1 MLANNKKAYHDYFV
15 LEELEAGIELIGP
28 EVKSLRQNNAS
39 FNNAF
44 VDIEGGE
51 TYIYGLHIKPYSHG
65 NIWNGD
71 PDRRRKLLLHKKE
84 ILKLSQQKSEK
95 GCTIVPLE
103 LYFSNGRV
111 KVKIALCKGK
121 KLYDKR
127 NAIKERDIKRDVER
141 DFNRR

>member
-44 VDIEGGE
+44 IDIEGGE
-51 TYIYGLHIKPYSHG
+51 VYIYGLHIKPYSHG

-71 PDRRRKLLLHKKE
+71 PDRKRRLLLHKKE
-84 ILKLSQQKSEK
+84 ILKLMQQKSEK

-127 NAIKERDIKRDVER
+127 ATIKERDIKRDAER

>member
-71 PDRRRKLLLHKKE
+71 PDRKRKLLLHKKE
-84 ILKLSQQKSEK
+84 ILKLMQQKSEK

-127 NAIKERDIKRDVER
+127 NTIKERDVKRDMER

>member
-44 VDIEGGE
+44 IDIEGGE
-51 TYIYGLHIKPYSHG
+51 AYIYGLHIKPYSHG

-71 PDRRRKLLLHKKE
+71 PDRKRRLLLHKKE
-84 ILKLSQQKSEK
+84 ILKLMQQRSEK

-127 NAIKERDIKRDVER
+127 ATIKERDIKRDAER

>member
-44 VDIEGGE
+44 IDIEGGE
-51 TYIYGLHIKPYSHG
+51 AYIHGLHIKPYSHG

-71 PDRRRKLLLHKKE
+71 PDRKRKLLLHKKE
-84 ILKLSQQKSEK
+84 ILKLMQQKSEK

-127 NAIKERDIKRDVER
+127 ATIKERDIKRDAER

>member
-1 MLANNKKAYHDYFV
+1 MIARNKRAFFDYYV
-15 LEELEAGIELIGP
+15 SEELEAGIELIGP

-44 VDIEGGE
+44 VDIENNE
-51 TYIYGLHIKPYSHG
+51 AWLYGLHIKPYSHG

-71 PDRRRKLLLHKKE
+71 PDRKRRLLLHKNE
-84 ILKLSQQKSEK
+84 ILKLLQQKCEK

-103 LYFSNGRV
+103 IYFAGGRV

-127 NAIKERDIKRDVER
+127 AAIKARDVKRDMER
-141 DFNRR
+141 EA

>member
-1 MLANNKKAYHDYFV
+1 M
-15 LEELEAGIELIGP
+15 
-28 EVKSLRQNNAS
+28 
-39 FNNAF
+39 
-44 VDIEGGE
+44 
-51 TYIYGLHIKPYSHG
+51 
-65 NIWNGD
+65 
-71 PDRRRKLLLHKKE
+71 
-84 ILKLSQQKSEK
+84 QQKSEK

-127 NAIKERDIKRDVER
+127 ATIKERDIKRDAER

>member
-39 FNNAF
+39 FNNTF
-44 VDIEGGE
+44 IDIEGGE
-51 TYIYGLHIKPYSHG
+51 AYIYGLHIKSYSHG
-65 NIWNGD
+65 NIWNGN
-71 PDRRRKLLLHKKE
+71 PDRKRKLLLHKKE
-84 ILKLSQQKSEK
+84 ILKLMQQKSEK

-111 KVKIALCKGK
+111 KVKMALCKGK
-121 KLYDKR
+121 RLYYKR
-127 NAIKERDIKRDVER
+127 ATIKERDIKRDAER

>member
-44 VDIEGGE
+44 IDIEEGE
-51 TYIYGLHIKPYSHG
+51 AYVYGLHIKPYSHG

-71 PDRRRKLLLHKKE
+71 PDRKRRLLLHKKE
-84 ILKLSQQKSEK
+84 ILKLMQQKSEK

-127 NAIKERDIKRDVER
+127 ATIKERDIKRDAEH

>member
-44 VDIEGGE
+44 VDIKGGE
-51 TYIYGLHIKPYSHG
+51 AYIYGLHIKPYSHG

>member
-15 LEELEAGIELIGP
+15 LEEIEAGIELIGP

-44 VDIEGGE
+44 IDIEGGE
-51 TYIYGLHIKPYSHG
+51 AYIYGLYIKPYSHG

-71 PDRRRKLLLHKKE
+71 PDRKRKLLLHKKE
-84 ILKLSQQKSEK
+84 ILKLMQQKSEK

-127 NAIKERDIKRDVER
+127 ATIKERDIKRDAER

>member
-44 VDIEGGE
+44 IDIEGGE
-51 TYIYGLHIKPYSHG
+51 AYIYGLHIKPYSHG
-65 NIWNGD
+65 NIWNDD
-71 PDRRRKLLLHKKE
+71 PDRKRRLLLHKKE
-84 ILKLSQQKSEK
+84 ILKLMQQKSEK

-127 NAIKERDIKRDVER
+127 NTIKERDVKRDAER

>member
-44 VDIEGGE
+44 IDIERGE
-51 TYIYGLHIKPYSHG
+51 AYIYGLHIKPYSHG

-71 PDRRRKLLLHKKE
+71 PDRKRRLLLHKKE
-84 ILKLSQQKSEK
+84 ILKLMQQKSEK

-127 NAIKERDIKRDVER
+127 ATIKERDIKRDAER